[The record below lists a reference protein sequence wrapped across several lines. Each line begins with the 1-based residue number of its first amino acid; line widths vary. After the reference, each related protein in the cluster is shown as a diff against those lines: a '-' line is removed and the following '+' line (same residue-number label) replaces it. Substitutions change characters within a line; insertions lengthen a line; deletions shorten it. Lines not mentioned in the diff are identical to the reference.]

1 MNNKRWLELL
11 KWSNLPN
18 FGPCHVLEFEDF
30 KNNYFISDEIK
41 NLEQNLIHVL
51 ESNNFSHLRIVGTP
65 GLGKTTFLYY
75 LKNKISLN
83 QNITEK
89 YCFYIFHA
97 NRADDERNYKQLIRE
112 EILYALKVFFQENNQ
127 NELFNRIHSQE
138 ITNKEK
144 INKLMTI
151 VKEYKQDFPKKLIFI
166 TDDVDLLSNDMA
178 YKIAKTIKT
187 DFEIHQVVKWLS
199 IRGSTLE
206 KFTGHSELAALIE
219 EFYPAQYNLPYVS
232 LFNIIKKRIYFTN
245 GNDAKNPYSEDLCE
259 IVKRIAN
266 ENHRGS
272 LPLLKSILEDNHP
285 KGLLDHTD
293 EKFIQIFLSRT
304 LVRTFLNQGKIPNL
318 HSSNFYIINNYPLLI
333 DVLHTIAFSKTANK
347 TITAC
352 SKIATHVRGKFMV
365 EDPNDIFQIN
375 SADVQETIDLLL
387 TLNLIYKQSGNLY
400 NLTDKGKIIVN
411 NISIKEYN
419 KICFEL
425 LKNSG
430 EEVNPDYM
438 KLCNLNINY
447 ENYAK
452 ESRIWKNRN

>member
-18 FGPCHVLEFEDF
+18 FGPCHILEFEDF
-30 KNNYFISDEIK
+30 QNNYFISNEIK
-41 NLEQNLIHVL
+41 DLELNLIQVL

-83 QNITEK
+83 NSITEK

-112 EILYALKVFFQENNQ
+112 EILYALDVFYQENNQ
-127 NELFNRIHSQE
+127 KDVFNRIFSQE

-144 INKLMTI
+144 INKLTTI
-151 VKEYKQDFPKKLIFI
+151 VKENKNIFCKKLIFI

-178 YKIAKTIKT
+178 YNIAKTVKT

-199 IRGSTLE
+199 IRGTTLE
-206 KFTGHSELAALIE
+206 KFAGHPELTTLIE
-219 EFYPAQYNLPYVS
+219 EFYPAQYTLPYVS
-232 LFNIIKKRIYFTN
+232 LFDIIKKRIYSTN

-259 IVKRIAN
+259 IIKRIAN

-272 LPLLKSILEDNHP
+272 LPLLKSVLEDNHP

-293 EKFIQIFLSRT
+293 EKFIQNFLSRT
-304 LVRTFLNQGKIPNL
+304 IVKTFLNQTKIPNL
-318 HSSNFYIINNYPLLI
+318 HSSNFHIINNYPLLI
-333 DVLHTIAFSKTANK
+333 DVLHTIAFSKTTNK

-352 SKIATHVRGKFMV
+352 SKIATHDRGRFIV
-365 EDPNDIFQIN
+365 EDLNDIFQIN
-375 SADVQETIDLLL
+375 STDVEEAINLLL

-400 NLTDKGKIIVN
+400 NLTDKGKIIVY

-430 EEVNPDYM
+430 EKVDPEYI
-438 KLCNLNINY
+438 KICNSNINY
-447 ENYAK
+447 ESYAK
-452 ESRIWKNRN
+452 ESRIWKNRS